1 MWSAYAVMGFL
12 LVGYIAAL
20 LTGVGE
26 SWPIFNDWSASGFE
40 LVGGLLCL
48 SRGLTRRTDRAV
60 PITLGLGLL
69 FWAVG
74 DFVLTAESQGG
85 REPGVPSLADAFY
98 LGFFPLS
105 YLAVGLSIR
114 GQIRN
119 KTVSAWLDGA
129 IAGLGAS
136 ALCAAFVFASALR
149 LADGSSAA
157 AITNIAYPIADLLL
171 LSMVVAG
178 STVISGNRRGP
189 WLLLAAGMAFN
200 LVGDSANVFA
210 DSLGRTGFIL
220 DAMAWPASTLLLA
233 MAVWIRPRRE
243 QPDLIRERSGFLI
256 PGLSAASALA
266 VLVLGNLRS
275 LSHVA
280 IGLATCTLT
289 LVGLRLV
296 LSIRS
301 MHALSQERRRQSVTD
316 ELTGLGNR
324 RWLFTVLDAFFEE
337 YDHTAADPGQLAFL
351 FLDLDG
357 FKEIN
362 DTFGHPAGDH
372 LLRQLGPRLRACL
385 DETDVLIRLGGDE
398 FVVVLV
404 DRDTTY
410 AAAVAQRLTDS
421 LADPFCLDSM
431 PASVGASIGI
441 AHAPTDATDSAALLW
456 CADTAMY
463 RAKLSKIPYV
473 IYRPDIDAE
482 ADRLLLVEELR
493 TAIEQRQLT
502 LRYQPLL
509 DLRTGQI
516 AGAEALLR
524 WDHPRLGALPPL
536 EFLPIAEDA
545 GLMSDLTMFILDEA
559 LAQCSAWWTGDQRP
573 SVSVNISA
581 TDLLTPQFVGRVQCL
596 LERHHL
602 PPTALVLEITETT
615 VISDFAQSQQVIA
628 ALRDLGVV
636 VSVDDFGAGFT
647 SLGHLSSLSVKEL
660 KLDRVFI
667 TKLTESDGERALDL
681 VRATIALGHAL
692 GLRIVAEGIEDLETL
707 ELLADLGCDLGQGYF
722 IGRPGPAEAVVRST
736 APSLPLHGG
745 VPAQRGPG
753 QQVAAPRFIER

>member
-1 MWSAYAVMGFL
+1 MFAVMGVLFACYVL
-12 LVGYIAAL
+12 SL
-20 LTGVGE
+20 LTHVGE
-26 SWPIFNDWSASGFE
+26 SWPIFNDWSIAGFE
-40 LVGGLLCL
+40 LIGSLLCL
-48 SRGLTRRTDRAV
+48 ARGLTRRANRAV
-60 PITLGLGLL
+60 PIALGLGLL

-74 DFVLTAESQGG
+74 DFVLTALSQGG
-85 REPGVPSLADAFY
+85 HDPGTPSLADAFY

-105 YLAVGLSIR
+105 YVAVGLSIR

-119 KTVSAWLDGA
+119 KTASAWLDGA

-149 LADGSSAA
+149 LSGGSSAA
-157 AITNIAYPIADLLL
+157 TLTNIAYPIADLLL
-171 LSMVVAG
+171 LSMVIAG

-233 MAVWIRPRRE
+233 MAVWVRPRRTH
-243 QPDLIRERSGFLI
+243 QLLVQERSGFLI
-256 PGLSAASALA
+256 PGLSAACALV
-266 VLVLGNLRS
+266 VLVVGNLRP
-275 LSHVA
+275 LSHIA
-280 IGLATCTLT
+280 IGLATCTLS

-324 RWLFTVLDAFFEE
+324 RWLFTILDAFFEG
-337 YDHTAADPGQLAFL
+337 YDPSAPDAGQLAFL

-362 DTFGHPAGDH
+362 DTFGHSAGDQ
-372 LLRQLGPRLRACL
+372 LLRQLGPRLQACL
-385 DETDVLIRLGGDE
+385 DEKDALIRLGGDE
-398 FVVVLV
+398 FVVVLI
-404 DRDTTY
+404 DRDTSD
-410 AAAVAQRLTDS
+410 AVAVAQRLTDS

-431 PASVGASIGI
+431 PARIGASIGI
-441 AHAPTDATDSAALLW
+441 AHAPTDAADSAALLW

-473 IYRPDIDAE
+473 VYRPDIDAD

-493 TAIEQRQLT
+493 SAIEQRQLT
-502 LRYQPLL
+502 LHYQPLL
-509 DLRTGQI
+509 DLRTGGI

-524 WDHPRLGALPPL
+524 WDHPRLGPLPPV

-545 GLMSDLTMFILDEA
+545 GLMSALTTFVLDEA
-559 LAQCSAWWTGDQRP
+559 LAQCSAWWTDDQQP
-573 SVSVNISA
+573 TISVNISA
-581 TDLLTPQFVGRVQCL
+581 TDLLTPQFTECVGRL

-602 PPTALVLEITETT
+602 PSRALVLEITETT
-615 VISDFAQSQQVIA
+615 VISDFAQSQRVIA
-628 ALRDLGVV
+628 ELRELGVV

-647 SLGHLSSLSVKEL
+647 SLGHLSSLSVREL
-660 KLDRVFI
+660 KLDRIFI
-667 TKLTESDGERALDL
+667 TKLTERDGERTLDL

-692 GLRIVAEGIEDLETL
+692 GLRIVAEGIEDMETL
-707 ELLADLGCDLGQGYF
+707 ELLTSLGCDLGQGYF
-722 IGRPGPAEAVVRST
+722 IGRPGPADGVVLRKSAQGLSTGGDVPIQRS
-736 APSLPLHGG
+736 PI
-745 VPAQRGPG
+745 
-753 QQVAAPRFIER
+753 QQVATPRAEQRF